1 MWRSRGQTVTTG
13 HARTPLELETMTI
26 ATYAGNIAVLKKFM
40 EAAILDQFEEEG
52 DETNI
57 FVLSD
62 GWAGGKYFKR
72 RERASRIW
80 KAL

>member
-1 MWRSRGQTVTTG
+1 
-13 HARTPLELETMTI
+13 MTI

-62 GWAGGKYFKR
+62 GWAGG
-72 RERASRIW
+72 
-80 KAL
+80 